1 MDEGE
6 CFVPMEIIHDWLYKE
21 KIYNFIPK
29 CNDFFLKTVGKK
41 RSSSQELWDIIKK
54 YRKTNNLKKD

>member
-1 MDEGE
+1 MDDGE

-21 KIYNFIPK
+21 KIYNFIHN

-41 RSSSQELWDIIKK
+41 RSSSQELGDMMNIWK
-54 YRKTNNLKKD
+54 N